1 MDDQQHREDRVRQFV
16 VERVVRDDG
25 RYLLYYSWPV
35 SAAADATR
43 PAEAVDPTEAARD
56 DV

>member
-1 MDDQQHREDRVRQFV
+1 MDDSQQREDRVRRFV

-25 RYLLYYSWPV
+25 RYLLYYSWPD
-35 SAAADATR
+35 AAADATR
-43 PAEAVDPTEAARD
+43 PSDAVDAREAARD